1 MKKPR
6 ALIDAAISRLRYE
19 TQIPISQLA
28 GEPITFPDGFTLE
41 SPSAAQVLRWGTAG
55 MRGVFL
61 DVLLCRKTAAWV
73 TSRAAIDRFLK
84 ALADKQHAEMTAG
97 REPHQAAT

>member
-6 ALIDAAISRLRYE
+6 ALIDASISRLRRE

-28 GEPITFPDGFTLE
+28 GEPFEFPDGHVLE
-41 SPSAAQVLRWGTAG
+41 SPSAAQILRWGTQG
-55 MRGVFL
+55 CHGVFL

-73 TSRAAIDRFLK
+73 TSKPAVERFLK
-84 ALADKQHAEMTAG
+84 ALAEKPRAESATQPATA
-97 REPHQAAT
+97 